1 MNRVLVG
8 FFVLLAAVA
17 GGIAAGSLVPSLS
30 HAVRTTAA
38 TLGLPSLAVSRE
50 PDFPSAGQV
59 KPAPPLKAK
68 GAEREG
74 GEADILKLTPERIAM
89 ARIEVAAVQGSAL
102 QRHITVPGT
111 ITPAS
116 DRMSRVPAKVVGTVA
131 DLHKRLGDLV
141 VKGEVVAVLDSREV
155 ADTRGEYLTASV
167 NLDLQ
172 KTAFERAQSL
182 WDKRII
188 AESQY
193 LQARASFSEAQ
204 LRVDLGRQK
213 LLALQLDPKEVVEAA
228 KQNTS
233 TPSAL
238 LLRQYRI
245 RSPASGRVVERKVDV
260 GASMGQQNDPTE
272 LYALVDLSVVWVEL
286 AVSMTDLAS
295 VKQGQKVLVLSGGGT
310 SDERRAEGR
319 IVFVSPLLDKE
330 TRSARVVAEIDNPDE
345 IWRPGLFVTAE
356 IALEDP
362 IAKVVVP
369 RSAIQTIGGE
379 PVVFVRTPDGF
390 QKRVVTLGHGDD
402 RMTELTAGVQPGE
415 IVAVGN
421 SFALKAELGRAQL
434 ED

>member
-1 MNRVLVG
+1 MNRG
-8 FFVLLAAVA
+8 FFLVLALLVAVA
-17 GGIAAGSLVPSLS
+17 GGVAAGSLVPSLS
-30 HAVRTTAA
+30 QAVRSTAA
-38 TLGLPSLAVSRE
+38 SLRIPGLAPSPAAE
-50 PDFPSAGQV
+50 SARPQ
-59 KPAPPLKAK
+59 KDPQPTEAK
-68 GAEREG
+68 SAEKG
-74 GEADILKLTPERIAM
+74 GEEADLLKLTPERIAM
-89 ARIEVAAVQGSAL
+89 ARIEVAAAKGSAL

-111 ITPAS
+111 IIPAS
-116 DRMSRVPAKVVGTVA
+116 DRMARIPAKVVGTVA
-131 DLHKRLGDLV
+131 ELHKRLGDLV

-172 KTAFERAQSL
+172 RTAFERAQSL
-182 WDKRII
+182 WDKRIM

-204 LRVDLGRQK
+204 LRLDLGRQK

-228 KQNTS
+228 KQNPAAPGAS
-233 TPSAL
+233 

-272 LYALVDLSVVWVEL
+272 LYALVDLSVVWIDL
-286 AVSMTDLAS
+286 AVSMTDLVS
-295 VKQGQKVLVLSGGGT
+295 VKQGQKVLVLSGGNGPGG
-310 SDERRAEGR
+310 RRGESR

-345 IWRPGLFVTAE
+345 TWRPGLFVTAE
-356 IALEDP
+356 IAIEDP
-362 IAKVVVP
+362 TAKVVVP

-390 QKRVVTLGHGDD
+390 QKRVVTLGRGDD
-402 RMTELTAGVQPGE
+402 RVTELTAGVQLGE